1 MLALYLDSHFRKIIH
16 MQLSNKGWKICMFIV
31 LGKNNLA
38 KPRNVQNDKRLFV
51 FSPLDDKKINL
62 ILKNFIK
69 FENKCGRLVTFAIFC
84 SFAHC
89 IYNEVSE
96 WKWIII
102 NKVLLNWWAIL
113 RFEQTLGLIL
123 IFDRYLKAKKK

>member
-1 MLALYLDSHFRKIIH
+1 
-16 MQLSNKGWKICMFIV
+16 MFIV
-31 LGKNNLA
+31 LGENNLA

-96 WKWIII
+96 
-102 NKVLLNWWAIL
+102 
-113 RFEQTLGLIL
+113 
-123 IFDRYLKAKKK
+123 